1 MRKIKKEIR
10 TIQQK
15 VEVRAA
21 DDGKKKIV
29 GYAARF
35 NELSELLGGWF
46 KERILPGAFDGVIER
61 SDVRALFNH
70 DSNIVLGRNKSG
82 TLALTVDERGLFYEI
97 DPPETRTADEL
108 IISIERGDIDGS
120 SFAFTPSETRWETV
134 TENGIETDIRNI
146 VKFDLIYD
154 VSPVTYPAYPTAT
167 ADTRSLDDIRLEKPQ
182 KEDHSKAIRS
192 ALDLKIKILEV
203 GI

>member
-10 TIQQK
+10 TNHNK
-15 VEVRAA
+15 VEIRAKE
-21 DDGKKKIV
+21 DGKKKIV

-46 KERILPGAFDGVIER
+46 KERILPGAFDGVLER

-70 DSNIVLGRNKSG
+70 DPNIVLGRSKSG
-82 TLALTVDERGLFYEI
+82 TLTLTVDEQGLFYEI
-97 DPPETRTADEL
+97 DPPATRTAEE
-108 IISIERGDIDGS
+108 IIVSIDRGDIDGS

-146 VKFDLIYD
+146 VKFDLLYD
-154 VSPVTYPAYPTAT
+154 VSPVTFPAYPTAT
-167 ADTRSLDDIRLEKPQ
+167 TDTRSLDDIRLEKPQ
-182 KEDHSKAIRS
+182 KPDTSVAARS
-192 ALDLKIKILEV
+192 ALDLKIKLLEV
-203 GI
+203 SI

>member
-1 MRKIKKEIR
+1 MREIKKEIR
-10 TIQQK
+10 TIQHK
-15 VEVRAA
+15 VEVRAT

-46 KERILPGAFDGVIER
+46 KERILPGAFDGVLER

-70 DSNIVLGRNKSG
+70 DPNIVLARSKSG
-82 TLALTVDERGLFYEI
+82 TLALTVDEQGLFYEI
-97 DPPETRTADEL
+97 DPPATRTADEL
-108 IISIERGDIDGS
+108 IISIDRGDIDGS
-120 SFAFTPSETRWETV
+120 SFAFAPSETRWETV

-146 VKFDLIYD
+146 VKFDLLYD

-167 ADTRSLDDIRLEKPQ
+167 ADTRSLDDIRLEKPP
-182 KEDHSKAIRS
+182 KHDTSIAARS
-192 ALDLKIKILEV
+192 ALDLKIKLLEV
-203 GI
+203 SI